1 MNHHSS
7 LHPFI
12 YSFVCSFM
20 HPCSCHGR
28 LTGTA
33 TRFPASAKPSSQQ
46 TRRSPAMLLKPVP
59 ERRPTRC
66 SILLPAFR
74 GTAAARMCRTSS
86 SSSSSWLQGR
96 RQVVQVVQECC
107 TVLRA
112 GSAGWSLASCP
123 VVPSHIVVLC
133 VAFLRHT
140 GAGVVDRYRSVLE
153 FNMRNRP
160 TEADVG
166 QSLLCGP
173 KQLHRARR
181 QRRQR

>member
-1 MNHHSS
+1 
-7 LHPFI
+7 
-12 YSFVCSFM
+12 
-20 HPCSCHGR
+20 
-28 LTGTA
+28 
-33 TRFPASAKPSSQQ
+33 
-46 TRRSPAMLLKPVP
+46 
-59 ERRPTRC
+59 
-66 SILLPAFR
+66 
-74 GTAAARMCRTSS
+74 
-86 SSSSSWLQGR
+86 LQGR

-123 VVPSHIVVLC
+123 VVSSHIVVLC

>member
-1 MNHHSS
+1 
-7 LHPFI
+7 
-12 YSFVCSFM
+12 M

-59 ERRPTRC
+59 ERRPNRC

-74 GTAAARMCRTSS
+74 GTAAAAAARMCRTSS

-123 VVPSHIVVLC
+123 VVSSHIVVLC